1 MAVMRDVRAALR
13 LIGVLRT
20 LARHRALD
28 WLLAPGR
35 LSGPRRLA
43 LKLALLASG
52 RRRDLDPDPDAR
64 LVAALQELGPAYVK
78 LGQMLA
84 TRPDII
90 GARLAERLSQLQDR
104 MPPFAGAAA
113 VVAEELGRPIDEL
126 FAEFDDE
133 PVAAASIAQVHRAR
147 DADGRVWAVKV
158 LRPGIE
164 EAFRRDL
171 EAFRVAARHLER
183 HVPMSRRLRPREVVE
198 TVARTVADELDLTM
212 EAAAADELR
221 ENMAGLRGYAVP
233 AVDWRRTGRRVL
245 TMEWVEGVPLTD
257 RATLAA
263 AGHDG
268 GRLAATLVGA
278 FLLQALRDG
287 FFHADLHQGN
297 FLVRADGTVVAL
309 DFGIMGRLDAKSRR
323 YLAEILYGFQQRDWM
338 RIARWHFSAGYVPK
352 GQDVR
357 RFAQAMRAIAEPIFD
372 RPVRE
377 ISAGRLLAR
386 LFATTERFGMP
397 TQPQLLLLQRSMVMV
412 EGLALH
418 LDPEANMW
426 ALSRPVIEAFVR
438 EELAPEVELADRLRA
453 AFDALLALPRL
464 LARLEERLDTPE
476 AAPPASAPD
485 GAPGV

>member
-52 RRRDLDPDPDAR
+52 RKRDLDPDPDAR

-171 EAFRVAARHLER
+171 ESFRVAARHLER

-257 RATLAA
+257 RAALAA
-263 AGHDG
+263 AGPDG

-297 FLVRADGTVVAL
+297 FLVRADGVVVAL
-309 DFGIMGRLDAKSRR
+309 DFGIMGRLDGKSRR

-476 AAPPASAPD
+476 ASPPASAPD
-485 GAPGV
+485 GGPGA